1 MRYGNFYKG
10 LLIFFLVA
18 VSVAFVLQLT
28 KKTTRN
34 EQELT
39 TANENVKQT
48 VESSSQDSPDSF
60 VDDEPEI
67 NQTMTYPEYPTD
79 LKEEDINPEAYNPYS
94 DLEIKCYFT
103 NTENTLDRPGAFPI
117 KAQGRLINDMQKF
130 LDEEGMASEELRCI
144 DGSLHEDSFTVQCV
158 KTNIKIKVTY
168 LRDAEIWKFKNEGQ

>member
-48 VESSSQDSPDSF
+48 VESSSQDSPESF

-79 LKEEDINPEAYNPYS
+79 LKEEDINQEAYNPY
-94 DLEIKCYFT
+94 
-103 NTENTLDRPGAFPI
+103 
-117 KAQGRLINDMQKF
+117 
-130 LDEEGMASEELRCI
+130 
-144 DGSLHEDSFTVQCV
+144 
-158 KTNIKIKVTY
+158 
-168 LRDAEIWKFKNEGQ
+168 

>member
-10 LLIFFLVA
+10 LLIFSCCCFRGLCA
-18 VSVAFVLQLT
+18 SVN

-48 VESSSQDSPDSF
+48 VESSSQDSPESF

-158 KTNIKIKVTY
+158 KQI
-168 LRDAEIWKFKNEGQ
+168 